1 VVEGRIVELLGL
13 RSGAI
18 LSNDRD
24 EKLFS
29 QLLILSIQK
38 IIVGCSTF
46 QVLHP
51 IFDPSCFM
59 GMEGRESS
67 KSKIE
72 RGGCDLV
79 GHGQQ
84 IDI

>member
-1 VVEGRIVELLGL
+1 MVEGRIVELLGL

-38 IIVGCSTF
+38 IIVGYSTF

-51 IFDPSCFM
+51 ILIQVASWVWK
-59 GMEGRESS
+59 GGRVV
-67 KSKIE
+67 K
-72 RGGCDLV
+72 V
-79 GHGQQ
+79 
-84 IDI
+84 